1 MPSVRYKQTPNDIEK
16 NKLNSEANKGRFN
29 FAMLEKT
36 RREKSRLEKFH
47 KKIYQRNKLRLRFL
61 FEVGQE
67 VLILALQIKKKDDM
81 GRFYE
86 SSINNKP
93 SFHKT
98 FLIKN
103 RQKIEENF
111 FFWLTST
118 KFQKNFKFRFQREE
132 IFAILDNFN

>member
-1 MPSVRYKQTPNDIEK
+1 
-16 NKLNSEANKGRFN
+16 
-29 FAMLEKT
+29 
-36 RREKSRLEKFH
+36 
-47 KKIYQRNKLRLRFL
+47 
-61 FEVGQE
+61 
-67 VLILALQIKKKDDM
+67 M